1 MKDIIKQLQDD
12 KEYYTGVGRNY
23 LSNSDIGDLIKNPK
37 NFRKPREDNKNFL
50 VGRYFHQL
58 ILEPEKAEATPHVD
72 LASRNSKAYKEFIAE
87 NNLEI
92 GLLTKEKLMMED
104 LVESML
110 NVKDIRA
117 LIQEEGVQYEVPMIK
132 EIHGEMWKGKA
143 DIVGSQYIFDIKTT
157 GVIDKFKWS
166 VRDYYYD
173 SQAYIYQQLFG
184 KPLVF
189 LVVDKTTKMIGMY
202 SVSDESLERGE
213 QKVAKAV
220 EQYRKFY
227 GDNPEEDINQFYFY
241 DEV

>member
-92 GLLTKEKLMMED
+92 ALLTKEKLMMED

-143 DIVGSQYIFDIKTT
+143 DIVGSEYIFDIKTT
-157 GVIDKFKWS
+157 GAIDKFKWS
-166 VRDYYYD
+166 VRDYNYD

-220 EQYRKFY
+220 AQYRKFY
-227 GDNPEEDINQFYFY
+227 GDMPEEDINQFYFY